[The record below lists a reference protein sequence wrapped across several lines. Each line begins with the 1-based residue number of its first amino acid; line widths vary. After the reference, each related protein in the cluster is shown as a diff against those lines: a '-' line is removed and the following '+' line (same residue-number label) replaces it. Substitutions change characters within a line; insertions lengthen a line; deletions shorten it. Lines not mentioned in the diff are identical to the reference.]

1 MMTSP
6 TNFKGFTAGGS
17 TEVRSAIV
25 DNQVMS
31 DHEKMSSGKCTLG
44 MKGGSHRTGT
54 VKALLRDTSTLNTL
68 PIGEMENL
76 VTAAS
81 VNISKATLQRIEPAI
96 KSSQKALPMEA
107 DPCNQPIDGSNM
119 QVEDSVDIT
128 EGVVIARC

>member
-1 MMTSP
+1 M
-6 TNFKGFTAGGS
+6 
-17 TEVRSAIV
+17 EVRSSIV

-31 DHEKMSSGKCTLG
+31 DHGEMSSGKCTLG
-44 MKGGSHRTGT
+44 MKGGSHQTGT
-54 VKALLRDTSTLNTL
+54 VKAPLRDTSTLNTL

-96 KSSQKALPMEA
+96 KSSQEALPMEA